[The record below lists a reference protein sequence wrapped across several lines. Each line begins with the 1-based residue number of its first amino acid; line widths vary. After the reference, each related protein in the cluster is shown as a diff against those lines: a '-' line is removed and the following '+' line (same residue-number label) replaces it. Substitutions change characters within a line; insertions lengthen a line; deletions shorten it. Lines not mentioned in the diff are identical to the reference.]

1 MKSTSRVYR
10 TQYFDYL
17 MDTGPKS
24 PYGTSSESQSGP
36 LITQVFLSDSF
47 NDASYIRRLNH
58 VLVTSIS
65 RIFLPGCTYLP
76 ISVIYGEHHKVPADL
91 PFTLTSATDETLPRS
106 NTTLPSADASM
117 LNEVVYL
124 TVPEKALAS
133 SETGSSHQGFSRS
146 VSICAGAPH
155 PSGNVRLQTQDSK
168 VRPNPPQLSIFG
180 LAP

>member
-1 MKSTSRVYR
+1 MHKRLTFEVNLSCIQDATA
-10 TQYFDYL
+10 QYFDYL

-47 NDASYIRRLNH
+47 NDASYTRRLNH

-124 TVPEKALAS
+124 TVPGLPILQGMS
-133 SETGSSHQGFSRS
+133 GS
-146 VSICAGAPH
+146 
-155 PSGNVRLQTQDSK
+155 RLH
-168 VRPNPPQLSIFG
+168 
-180 LAP
+180 

>member
-47 NDASYIRRLNH
+47 NDASYTRRLNH

-76 ISVIYGEHHKVPADL
+76 ISVIYGEHHKVP
-91 PFTLTSATDETLPRS
+91 
-106 NTTLPSADASM
+106 
-117 LNEVVYL
+117 
-124 TVPEKALAS
+124 EKALAS
-133 SETGSSHQGFSRS
+133 SESGSSHQGFSSS
-146 VSICAGAPH
+146 VSICAGAPY
-155 PSGNVRLQTQDSK
+155 PSENVRLQTPLMSAMTESSLK
-168 VRPNPPQLSIFG
+168 
-180 LAP
+180 